1 MTPEKSLKF
10 CKKML
15 AFFAGLCYYTR
26 VRCENS
32 VKKHALMRE
41 VAHLEW
47 GNFRGVCPILNRAK
61 NTGAFRDTCDPKRN
75 GRAICCPELTATPA
89 STGFIMYRDEKHGT
103 L

>member
-1 MTPEKSLKF
+1 
-10 CKKML
+10 
-15 AFFAGLCYYTR
+15 
-26 VRCENS
+26 
-32 VKKHALMRE
+32 MRE

-61 NTGAFRDTCDPKRN
+61 EQEAQKVLANLWCN
-75 GRAICCPELTATPA
+75 GQAIGCPELTATPA

>member
-1 MTPEKSLKF
+1 MILWNLCVIIREYAV
-10 CKKML
+10 KM
-15 AFFAGLCYYTR
+15 R
-26 VRCENS
+26 
-32 VKKHALMRE
+32 KKHAMMRE
-41 VAHLEW
+41 VARLER

-61 NTGAFRDTCDPKRN
+61 NTGALRDTCDPMRN